1 METIRK
7 LLCLLTEQERK
18 RAIRLIPLV
27 ILMAVAEVGAIAAVA
42 PFLTLISEPSG
53 MQGNQM
59 VAWVQGLLPSS
70 NDRQLVIMVGVAVLL
85 VVLVSNGVLA
95 FGTWVLAH
103 FGSIRNHTIAS
114 RLLASY
120 LKRPYGYF
128 LTQNTSRLAN
138 NVLQEVGQVVNGIM
152 VPGLLGIAKLV
163 SAISVLILLVVLN
176 PLLAASSAFILGGA
190 YGLIFALTRRYLDF
204 IGKGRLSA
212 SQRRHQTVTEAFNS
226 IKILKLSGREEEFV
240 DRFQVPSHEFAR
252 FHAAGRVI
260 SSVPRYLLEGVAFA
274 SIIGLSLALMSLG
287 RDTSQLVPVLG
298 VYAFA
303 GYRLMPALQQ
313 IFHALT
319 QARYNLAALDAVYE
333 IVNQK
338 DIRQEILMEGTE
350 EDSVSDSTPLKF
362 ERSIELDG
370 VTYRYPDSNRNVLDD
385 VSVEIPIYGNVA
397 FVGETGA
404 GKTTL
409 IDILLGL
416 LAPRG
421 GKVMVDDLEISD
433 ANRRNWQNMVGYV
446 PQEVVLSDDSISHNI
461 AFGVAPSKIDME
473 AVRRAAKLAQID
485 QFIEKELPN
494 GYGTLV
500 GERGLRLSGGQLQR
514 LGIARALYTD
524 PSVIVFDEATSALD
538 NSTERALF
546 EAISS
551 LAGTRTIIMI
561 AHRLT
566 TIRACDRIYHLQNGR
581 VTASGTY
588 DELLVASREFKA
600 LANATTGS

>member
-1 METIRK
+1 MKTIQK
-7 LLCLLTEQERK
+7 LLNLLTVQERK
-18 RAIRLIPLV
+18 RAIQLIPLV

-53 MQGNQM
+53 MQENQL
-59 VAWVQGLLPSS
+59 VAWVVDLLPLVD
-70 NDRQLVIMVGVAVLL
+70 DRELVIILGVAVLL
-85 VVLVSNGVLA
+85 VVLVSNGILA

-120 LKRPYGYF
+120 LKRPYDYF

-163 SAISVLILLVVLN
+163 SAISVLVLLVVLD
-176 PLLAASSAFILGGA
+176 PLLAVFSVVILGGA
-190 YGLIFALTRRYLDF
+190 YALILALTRRYLDL

-212 SQRRHQTVTEAFNS
+212 SQRRHQAATEAFNS
-226 IKILKLSGREEEFV
+226 IKILKLTGREEEFV
-240 DRFQVPSHEFAR
+240 DRFQTPSYEFAR
-252 FHAAGRVI
+252 FHAAARVI

-274 SIIGLSLALMSLG
+274 SIIGMSLVLMSLG

-333 IVNQK
+333 IVNQE
-338 DIRQEILMEGTE
+338 DIRREIIGGTE
-350 EDSVSDSTPLKF
+350 ERSATDSTPLKF
-362 ERSIELDG
+362 ERSIRLDG
-370 VTYRYPDSNRNVLDD
+370 ITYRYPGSDRNVLDD
-385 VSVEIPIYGNVA
+385 VSVTIPIFGSVA

-416 LAPRG
+416 LVPNR
-421 GKVMVDDLEISD
+421 GKVIVDDTEISD
-433 ANRRNWQNMVGYV
+433 SNRRSWQNMVGYV

-461 AFGVAPSKIDME
+461 AFGVAPEKINME
-473 AVRRAAKLAQID
+473 AVRTAAKLAQIN
-485 QFIEKELPN
+485 QFIEEELPD
-494 GYGTLV
+494 GYDTFV
-500 GERGLRLSGGQLQR
+500 GERGVRLSGGQLQR
-514 LGIARALYTD
+514 LGIARALYAD

-538 NSTERALF
+538 NTTERALF

-566 TIRACDRIYHLQNGR
+566 TIRASDRIYHLQNGR
-581 VTASGTY
+581 VVASGTY
-588 DELLVASREFKA
+588 DELMVTSNEFKA